1 MFSSDA
7 EPKSLLREAFS
18 DCVQYISPMSNYF
31 TSITLGVGLGFILC
45 VAGSKMTEA
54 YAKDICKDLTDTH
67 QIVLVDSFMGSTY
80 TCVDR
85 RYF

>member
-1 MFSSDA
+1 MQN
-7 EPKSLLREAFS
+7 LRASFGRLFLI
-18 DCVQYISPMSNYF
+18 VFHHIFPMSNYF

-54 YAKDICKDLTDTH
+54 YAKDICKDMTDTH

-85 RYF
+85 RYL

>member
-1 MFSSDA
+1 MSS
-7 EPKSLLREAFS
+7 
-18 DCVQYISPMSNYF
+18 YF

-54 YAKDICKDLTDTH
+54 YAQDICKDLTDTH

-85 RYF
+85 RYL